1 MVVPPVMVASFF
13 GPVLTTNYP
22 RQAIGVLIGHESMIP
37 LVTSTRTRV
46 RTSATSTLAEVAFLE
61 TVAAGA

>member
-1 MVVPPVMVASFF
+1 MVVPPVVAASFF
-13 GPVLTTNYP
+13 GPVLTTDYP

-46 RTSATSTLAEVAFLE
+46 RTGATSTLAVAAFLE
-61 TVAAGA
+61 PVAAGA